1 MEDEPPAQFSE
12 MLYLTSVKNDHK
24 SLTKKEKIKLFRS
37 KSKHIL
43 PNWRE
48 SLDDE
53 LFATTLCNTWPRLVD
68 RNMHSETCQ
77 LAGICKS

>member
-1 MEDEPPAQFSE
+1 MLSFRENQRRISE
-12 MLYLTSVKNDHK
+12 MLNLTSVKSDQDPSHRWRRPLFLEANP
-24 SLTKKEKIKLFRS
+24 SLSSREK
-37 KSKHIL
+37 
-43 PNWRE
+43 
-48 SLDDE
+48 LDDE